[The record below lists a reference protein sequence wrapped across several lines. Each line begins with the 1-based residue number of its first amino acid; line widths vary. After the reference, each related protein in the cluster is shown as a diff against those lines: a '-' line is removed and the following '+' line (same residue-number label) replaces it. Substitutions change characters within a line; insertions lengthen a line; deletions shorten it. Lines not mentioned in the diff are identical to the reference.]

1 MSDTDLVPKPPEP
14 ERSLAHAIRPPKVEE
29 AEVETLKVDQVGAVL
44 EALDDHPLH
53 PIGVLA
59 LSTGARR
66 GEILSMRWRD
76 VDMTAG
82 TLRIKRS
89 LEQTKAGLK
98 FKAPKTKH
106 GRRTVALPPIA
117 LEALRAHRRRQLELR
132 LALGLGKPEPDALVF
147 CGLDG

>member
-1 MSDTDLVPKPPEP
+1 MSDTDLVPKPKREPEP
-14 ERSLAHAIRPPKVEE
+14 ERSSAHAIRPPKVEE

-53 PIGVLA
+53 SIGVLA

-66 GEILSMRWRD
+66 GEILSLRWCD

-82 TLRIKRS
+82 TLRIERS

-106 GRRTVALPPIA
+106 GRRTVALPPTACCGASIVMVPLLEPLGIRA
-117 LEALRAHRRRQLELR
+117 LTCVRAQL
-132 LALGLGKPEPDALVF
+132 
-147 CGLDG
+147 